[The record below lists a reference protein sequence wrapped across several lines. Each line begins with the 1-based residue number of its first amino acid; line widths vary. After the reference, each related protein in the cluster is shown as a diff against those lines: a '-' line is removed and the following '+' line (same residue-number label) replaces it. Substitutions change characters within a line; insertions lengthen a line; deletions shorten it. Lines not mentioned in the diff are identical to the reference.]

1 MFINGLEA
9 SYLFSRHFRMVHEI
23 IVQAMRGGTLA
34 VAGRRGE
41 VLCNPP
47 RLVTEFA
54 VETCN
59 SCALSAAGVGFNSE
73 NVFAK
78 PSQKLWIN
86 LGADVG
92 SRRILGGSFK
102 FPFVVGAMIRI
113 EFENEAL
120 AVS

>member
-23 IVQAMRGGTLA
+23 IVQAMGVGTLA
-34 VAGRRGE
+34 VAGRRSE

-47 RLVTEFA
+47 RLVTEFG

-59 SCALSAAGVGFNSE
+59 SCALSAAGVGFKRE

-78 PSQKLWIN
+78 PSQKLWSN

-92 SRRILGGSFK
+92 TRQILGCSFES
-102 FPFVVGAMIRI
+102 P
-113 EFENEAL
+113 
-120 AVS
+120 

>member
-47 RLVTEFA
+47 RLVTEFG

-78 PSQKLWIN
+78 PSQKLWIH

-92 SRRILGGSFK
+92 TRRILGGRFK
-102 FPFVVGAMIRI
+102 SPFEYGSTLRI
-113 EFENEAL
+113 DLQKE
-120 AVS
+120 S